1 MKIFLRGLT
10 LDISRLE
17 STYIIEPR
25 DRIAIKTQLKF
36 KIRVNNFEGK

>member
-10 LDISRLE
+10 LDTSRLE
-17 STYIIEPR
+17 SNYIIEPR
-25 DRIAIKTQLKF
+25 DRIGIKTQLKV